1 MNRTFTIKTNAY
13 STAKITFKYEKLGI
27 EYPLANV
34 PTPTKE
40 RVDNARKI
48 LNAK

>member
-1 MNRTFTIKTNAY
+1 MFYHTIRSEHLNTKN
-13 STAKITFKYEKLGI
+13 FI

>member
-1 MNRTFTIKTNAY
+1 MFYHTIRSEHLNTKN
-13 STAKITFKYEKLGI
+13 LGI